1 MYTRLLKQQREQI
14 SLAGQNNELAKMKY
28 QVVQGELA
36 SLDNAK
42 KAILLQNAAL
52 IDQKNIEEKL
62 QHSETVW
69 LIVMLLRVTGGILIS
84 SVLAWVA
91 KPVTV

>member
-42 KAILLQNAAL
+42 KAILLQ
-52 IDQKNIEEKL
+52 KC
-62 QHSETVW
+62 
-69 LIVMLLRVTGGILIS
+69 G
-84 SVLAWVA
+84 
-91 KPVTV
+91 PY